1 MDDLQ
6 DDDRALELSSIA
18 AIYPELVV
26 EQGPLFK
33 ASLNIPVSPGSPLKV
48 FFTDRLGLDPTSFLI
63 SPTSDG
69 PSDAG
74 SSEDELDRTDINGDT
89 EIHHL
94 SNLPP
99 LKLSIELPNGYP
111 SEKPPGL
118 NLTTVPNWLPEST
131 VCKLLVDGINI
142 WKDLGKD
149 MMIFSYIDHLQQ
161 CAEDVFGLLR
171 NPEDVLTFPQNI
183 KIPLLGFDAKAQRE
197 KFEQETFVCGICLE
211 PKKGSQCHRLLLCS
225 HVFCVKCLQAFFNA
239 CIEEGDVDSVKCAAP
254 GCGKEQPR
262 RDAPTHD
269 RNERRR
275 KQDRTLSPSEL
286 LQIPLSQ
293 EAVHRY
299 AFLKRKHKLESD
311 KTMSYCPR
319 EWCQGAARSKKHP
332 KPEDPIADYAEFS
345 DGEED
350 SKPVGPE
357 GDEDKGDEDRIIP
370 PEERLAICEDCGYAF
385 CRVCKKGWHGELI
398 NCYPRH
404 QIQLSEEELAT
415 IRFIEDYTAACPSCS
430 ARCEKSHGCNH
441 MICFKCKAHFC
452 FLCSAW
458 LNPSYPYGHFNTRDS
473 KCYMR
478 LWEGEEGV
486 RVPRVNDWDFN
497 GWDVASD
504 DER

>member
-6 DDDRALELSSIA
+6 EDDRALELSSIA
-18 AIYPELVV
+18 AIYPELAI
-26 EQGPLFK
+26 EEGPLFK
-33 ASLNIPVSPGSPLKV
+33 ASLNIDVSPNSPLKV
-48 FFTDRLGLDPTSFLI
+48 FFADRSNLSLTSFPL
-63 SPTSDG
+63 SPTSTG
-69 PSDAG
+69 PSDSG
-74 SSEDELDRTDINGDT
+74 SSGDELDRREFNSDA

-111 SEKPPGL
+111 SQKPPGL
-118 NLTTVPNWLPEST
+118 NLTTPHDWLPEST
-131 VCKLLVDGINI
+131 VCKLLVDGISI
-142 WKDLGKD
+142 WETLGKD

-161 CAEDVFGLLR
+161 SVEDVFGLLQS
-171 NPEDVLTFPQNI
+171 PEDALVFPKNI
-183 KIPLLGFDAKAQRE
+183 KVPLLEFDAKEQRK

-225 HVFCVKCLQAFFNA
+225 HVFCVKCLQGFFNS

-254 GCGKEQPR
+254 GCGKEPAR
-262 RDAPTHD
+262 RDASTPE
-269 RNERRR
+269 RNQRRR
-275 KQDRTLSPSEL
+275 KQDQTLSPSEL

-299 AFLKRKHKLESD
+299 AFLKRKNKLESD

-332 KPEDPIADYAEFS
+332 KPEDPIKDYAEFS
-345 DGEED
+345 DGDDEVKPDGEED
-350 SKPVGPE
+350 KLL
-357 GDEDKGDEDRIIP
+357 P
-370 PEERLAICEDCGYAF
+370 PQDRLAICEDCGYAF

-398 NCYPRH
+398 NCYPRPTKE
-404 QIQLSEEELAT
+404 LTEEELAT
-415 IRFIEDYTAACPSCS
+415 IRFIENYTAACPSCS

-441 MICFKCKAHFC
+441 MICFKCKTHFC
-452 FLCSAW
+452 FLCSSW
-458 LNPSYPYGHFNTRDS
+458 LFAGNPYGHYNTRDS

-486 RVPRVNDWDFN
+486 GVPPERDEWDFN
-497 GWDVASD
+497 EWDIASD